1 MSGRAY
7 DLAVVIGRFQPLH
20 DGHLALL
27 QRALARAPRCALV
40 LGSAH
45 QARTPRAPLDDEER
59 LALLRQALP
68 AAAQGRVQL
77 LTLRDHADPA
87 TWTRRLQRAVE
98 RRCGP
103 GRVLL
108 VGHLADATGTYQR
121 EIPGWDFDE
130 VAAAPAV
137 DAAALAEA
145 LYTDAPLPSTGLPA
159 CTQAFLAQWRATS
172 PHRKALAEEWRQLRA
187 YREAWSAAPYPPVF
201 VTVDAVVT
209 CAHHVLLI
217 RRAHAP
223 GRGLH
228 AVPGGFIEQRET
240 TWQSALRELAEE
252 THLAVPAAELRQA
265 LRAQAVFDD
274 PNRSQRGRTITHAFH
289 FDLGTRPLPAV
300 RADDDAQSVEWVPLA
315 ALRAIEDRFH
325 DDHFLMLDHFLG
337 LSGDGE
343 DEAN

>member
-1 MSGRAY
+1 MSAKAC

-20 DGHLALL
+20 GGHLALL
-27 QRALARAPRCALV
+27 QRALALAPRCVLV

-45 QARTPRAPLDDEER
+45 QARTPRAPLADDER

-68 AAAQGRVQL
+68 TEAQGRVQM
-77 LTLRDHADPA
+77 LTLRDHADAA
-87 TWTRRLQRAVE
+87 TWTRRLQRTVE
-98 RRCGP
+98 RHCGP

-108 VGHLADATGTYQR
+108 VGCVADATGEYQR
-121 EIPGWDFDE
+121 QIPGWDFEDVAE
-130 VAAAPAV
+130 VPSV
-137 DAAALAEA
+137 DATALAES
-145 LYTDAPLPSTGLPA
+145 LYADAPFPTTGLPA
-159 CTQAFLAQWRATS
+159 ATQAFLAQWRATS
-172 PHRKALAEEWRQLRA
+172 PHRAALAEEWRHLRA
-187 YREAWSAAPYPPVF
+187 YRQAWAAAPYPPVF

-209 CAHHVLLI
+209 CADHVLLI

-223 GRGLH
+223 GRGLY

-240 TWQSALRELAEE
+240 TLQSALRELAEE
-252 THLAVPAAELRQA
+252 THFDLPAADLQNA

-274 PNRSQRGRTITHAFH
+274 PQRSQRGRTITHAFH

-315 ALRAIEDRFH
+315 ALHAIEDRFH

-337 LSGDGE
+337 LSTDGE
-343 DEAN
+343 DQAD